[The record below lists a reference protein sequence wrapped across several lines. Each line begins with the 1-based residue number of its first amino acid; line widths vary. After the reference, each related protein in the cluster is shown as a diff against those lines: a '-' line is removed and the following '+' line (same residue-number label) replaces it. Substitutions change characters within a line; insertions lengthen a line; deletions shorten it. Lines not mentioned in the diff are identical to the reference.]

1 MNAKRMWC
9 LSAVG
14 VLIVALS
21 GCGTTKP
28 VVSKPVVSKPAVNV
42 GLVTASD
49 QSVSASEKI
58 RSIRAY
64 SSVVADDD
72 EWKETAKSVERVV
85 DDELAQN
92 GLSVIGDCDSAE
104 IVVTGRVALNDKT
117 QRGDRLVLKGSADLT
132 MTRRMMSS
140 AFARNAKVGG
150 LVSNGSFAAKSEE
163 AYSAFEALRG
173 LGKALEP
180 DARSWVRSACAKVA
194 SGIGVCDISFVGLK
208 GRQTA
213 QEGFP
218 SWFAAKLNDMDGIYE
233 CRVTASE
240 SNPSK
245 MTATVVYEKRLFPD
259 GVLSRLRALKIVKTT
274 DGAK

>member
-1 MNAKRMWC
+1 MNIRNMWH
-9 LSAVG
+9 LSVVG
-14 VLIVALS
+14 ALVVALS

-28 VVSKPVVSKPAVNV
+28 VARKPAANV
-42 GLVTASD
+42 GTVAASD

-64 SSVVADDD
+64 ASVSADDA
-72 EWKETAKSVERVV
+72 EWKEVALGVERAV

-92 GLSVIGDCDSAE
+92 GLTVIGDRDSAE

-117 QRGDRLVLKGSADLT
+117 QRGDRLVLRGSADLT
-132 MTRRMMSS
+132 MARRMMSS

-180 DARSWVRSACAKVA
+180 DARRWVRSACAKVA

-208 GRQTA
+208 GKQTA

-218 SWFAAKLNDMDGIYE
+218 TWLAAKLNAMDGIYE
-233 CRVTASE
+233 CRVASSE
-240 SNPSK
+240 SSPSK

-259 GVLSRLRALKIVKTT
+259 GVLSRLRALKIVEATG
-274 DGAK
+274 GAK

>member
-1 MNAKRMWC
+1 MNVRSMWY
-9 LSAVG
+9 LLAVG
-14 VLIVALS
+14 VLIMALS

-28 VVSKPVVSKPAVNV
+28 AAGKSAANV
-42 GLVTASD
+42 GTVAASD

-64 SSVVADDD
+64 ASVSADDA
-72 EWKETAKSVERVV
+72 EWKETALGVERAV

-92 GLSVIGDCDSAE
+92 GLSVIGDRESAE
-104 IVVTGRVALNDKT
+104 IVVTGRVTLNDKT
-117 QRGDRLVLKGSADLT
+117 QRGDRLVLRGSADLT
-132 MTRRMMSS
+132 MARRMMSS
-140 AFARNAKVGG
+140 AFAQNAKVGG
-150 LVSNGSFAAKSEE
+150 LVSNGSFSAKSEE

-180 DARSWVRSACAKVA
+180 DARRWVRSACAKVA
-194 SGIGVCDISFVGLK
+194 SGIGVCDISFSGLK

-218 SWFAAKLNDMDGIYE
+218 TWFAAKMNAMDGIYE
-233 CRVTASE
+233 CHVTSSE

-245 MTATVVYEKRLFPD
+245 MTATIVYEKRLFPD
-259 GVLSRLRALKIVKTT
+259 GVLSRLRALKIVKAT
-274 DGAK
+274 GRAK